1 MNNVGLSISEGVAN
15 GASPYGSPSKRN
27 IGLLG
32 QFTRGGAF
40 KPTKV
45 TSLDEFNVIFGGAN
59 STYYGPAI
67 VKSIF
72 DEASPAPVTLY
83 ISRVVGSGSTSATAT
98 VSIMDSA
105 SMSVTAAYKGSE
117 DPGTWANSNVN
128 VTLYP
133 KGVISNGMFTL
144 YVTYKDKTE
153 TYSYAT
159 LKEIENAVNRVSKYV
174 KVLFSK
180 DVTDF
185 SYTTLTGTLTAATTS
200 ASVTGTGTSFT
211 SEVPVGTLLFT
222 SDKKFIGRVAS
233 VTSDTALTLA
243 SNAGNAVTG
252 AAATKRDV
260 APYTG
265 SLSGGTDGEVSE
277 SDFYPVPS
285 ATQPKGLASFDGCD
299 VQIIACTE
307 YHSFSMAKVLNEY
320 LNKVKNPIGVVN
332 LPYGAD
338 EGTAELYSIELGT
351 SKTSYLAG
359 YMGWCKVLDSSGN
372 VLTIPN
378 IGPILGAAYIRTP
391 YQQGDFIHIPPGG
404 EDSVFQKVE
413 SVEPE
418 NIGQDTINNLVKKFS
433 CNVVRFAKGLGYYV
447 GSSRTYSTNS
457 LYMSVHIRLQTSYY
471 LRAFQ
476 DELRF
481 MEQKLN
487 TPELK
492 NDALVKMKTYFKTEY
507 DNGALEISVPF
518 DTAYQGICDKSNN
531 PATQDRKLIN
541 LDLYWIPTE
550 CAESIHVTLQ
560 RNDGVLTITENS

>member
-15 GASPYGSPSKRN
+15 GASPYGNPSKRN

-59 STYYGPAI
+59 SAFYGPAI

-83 ISRVVGSGSTSATAT
+83 ISRVVGSGSRSATAN

-105 SMSVTAAYKGSE
+105 TMDVTAAYKGSE
-117 DPGTWANSNVN
+117 DPGTWANGNVS
-128 VTLYP
+128 VILYP
-133 KGVISNGMFTL
+133 KGAMANGMFTL

-153 TYSYAT
+153 TYVYST
-159 LKEIENAVNRVSKYV
+159 LKEIESAVNRVSKYV
-174 KVLFSK
+174 RVTFSK
-180 DVTDF
+180 DVKEF
-185 SYTTLTGTLTAATTS
+185 SYTTLTGTLTATTTTKD
-200 ASVTGTGTSFT
+200 VTGTGTSFS
-211 SEVPVGTLLFT
+211 SEAPVGTLLFT
-222 SDKKFIGRVAS
+222 SDGKLIGRVAS

-243 SNAGNAVTG
+243 ANAGNAVT
-252 AAATKRDV
+252 AATAKKRDTT
-260 APYTG
+260 PYTG

-285 ATQPKGLASFDGCD
+285 TTEPKGLASFDGCD

-307 YHSFSMAKVLNEY
+307 YHSLSMAKVLNSY
-320 LNKVKNPIGVVN
+320 LNEAKNPIGVIN

-338 EGTAELYSIELGT
+338 EGTAELYSMELST
-351 SKTSYLAG
+351 DNISYLAG

-372 VLTIPN
+372 ELTIPN
-378 IGPILGAAYIRTP
+378 IGPILGSAYIRTP

-404 EDSVFQKVE
+404 EDSAFQKVE

-418 NIGQDTINNLVKKFS
+418 NLSQGTINRLVKQFS
-433 CNVVRFAKGLGYYV
+433 CNVVRYAKGLGYYV
-447 GSSRTYSTNS
+447 GSSRTYSTND
-457 LYMSVHIRLQTSYY
+457 LYTSIHIRLQTSYY
-471 LRAFQ
+471 LRVFQ
-476 DELRF
+476 NELRF
-481 MEQKLN
+481 MEQKPN
-487 TPELK
+487 TPEFK
-492 NDALVKMKTYFKTEY
+492 NEALVKMRTYFKNEY
-507 DNGALEISVPF
+507 DNGALERSVDF

-531 PATQDRKLIN
+531 PSTQNRKLTNI
-541 LDLYWIPTE
+541 DLYWIPTE
-550 CAESIHVTLQ
+550 CTESIHVTLQ
-560 RNDGVLTITENS
+560 RNDGILTLTENS